1 MQSYALPGSTARQ
14 LFNSSTLLDS
24 STHDSST
31 RQISTELDSAPRVLD
46 TPAHAVSL
54 DLPRR
59 ARQLLDSYSKGATG
73 KAFDSPSRQRPRRT
87 ACVGRRRGRRLDSRR
102 QLGPRGQPGLK
113 MRTGSYGVPAAREM
127 SRAMVYGNKK
137 FVVLYTASNA
147 LRLLAS
153 SQSLR
158 LRAPAPRAEGR
169 SQSAINHRRA
179 AQVVCSSSGGIRV
192 VEQPAAERWQIEL
205 NCIHMGT
212 QLCRGTAGRFT

>member
-59 ARQLLDSYSKGATG
+59 ARQLLDSYSKGSTG

-87 ACVGRRRGRRLDSRR
+87 ACVGRRLDSRPDSSV
-102 QLGPRGQPGLK
+102 LGQPGLK
-113 MRTGSYGVPAAREM
+113 MRTGYPRRERCRGRWYMVIKSSSYFIPLRTPCGCSLPLRAYDSAHPRREPKDGHNPRLTTAERHRSFARAAVAYV
-127 SRAMVYGNKK
+127 S
-137 FVVLYTASNA
+137 L
-147 LRLLAS
+147 S
-153 SQSLR
+153 SQL
-158 LRAPAPRAEGR
+158 L
-169 SQSAINHRRA
+169 
-179 AQVVCSSSGGIRV
+179 SGGR
-192 VEQPAAERWQIEL
+192 
-205 NCIHMGT
+205 
-212 QLCRGTAGRFT
+212 